1 MRTNKSSS
9 HIFYSQDGAKMN
21 RLIIFVATA
30 LILSCFQIKTSAE
43 PDISAK
49 SGIVI
54 ECSTGTVLYSKN
66 SDEILPMASTTKIMT
81 ALIAA
86 EIGDLEKEMTVSEK
100 AANVDGSQIGL
111 LAGQTLTLEDLL
123 YMMMLKS
130 ANDAAEVIAE
140 NLCGSTEKFTEL
152 MNKKAT
158 DLGCAN
164 TVFAN
169 VHGLPNNNHYTTAK
183 ELAVIASE
191 AFKNETVR
199 KIVGTETKKLN
210 YFGVVL
216 ENSNKLLKTYE
227 YACGMKTGFT
237 KAAGRC
243 LVSAA
248 TKDGITLIAVT
259 LNAPDDWNDH
269 VKMMDFGFSR
279 VNLWE
284 AVPKGTYNV
293 EIPTLNGESKAK
305 LMNTQCIYGLS
316 VDGKA
321 LDIKLEED
329 LPRMLFAP
337 LEAGKTSGYIKTVIN
352 GKVFSTSP
360 LAVSETVNEKYGE
373 MSFSEKFNYIF
384 IIIFSRNLTH

>member
-293 EIPTLNGESKAK
+293 EIPTLNGENKAK
-305 LMNTQCIYGLS
+305 LMNTQSVYGLA

>member
-1 MRTNKSSS
+1 
-9 HIFYSQDGAKMN
+9 MN